1 MGVIGANE
9 VTTALERSLPVLE
22 ASQRVLANNVA
33 NANTPNFVPARVSFE
48 ESLRRAIHNG
58 ASSIPLKLT
67 HERHLSLQT
76 QQPALV
82 AGPDAFV
89 ASRTDQSKFDVD
101 REMVELLKN
110 SSRYDIFSSILRGRY
125 QQIREVLRTP

>member
-1 MGVIGANE
+1 VGAIGANE
-9 VTTALERSLPVLE
+9 VTAALERSLPVLE

-33 NANTPNFVPARVSFE
+33 NANTPNFIPTRVSFE
-48 ESLRRAIHNG
+48 DSLRQAIHNG
-58 ASSIPLKLT
+58 APSIPLKLT
-67 HERHLSLQT
+67 HERHLSLQA

-82 AGPDAFV
+82 AGPDVYA

-110 SSRYDIFSSILRGRY
+110 SSRYDIFSSILRDRY
-125 QQIREVLRTP
+125 QQMREVLRMP